1 MFSIPCSNQGADIE
15 TGLSSR
21 VSQQATDVTVQSCL
35 YSPDAD
41 VPSCCWLGRVP
52 GETGVDVDHD
62 TDTDTD
68 TDTAVVPVWSV
79 ESHSRP
85 TYSQS
90 HRKLIFTSH
99 EHGHFPTQ
107 NITVQTTEKIQ
118 ELGRERKVAAVVI
131 ISFHS
136 ESEDGMKLFNDR
148 IKDV

>member
-1 MFSIPCSNQGADIE
+1 MLSTRKARMFSIPCSNQGADIE
-15 TGLSSR
+15 PVLSSR
-21 VSQQATDVTVQSCL
+21 VSQQATEVTVQTCL

-99 EHGHFPTQ
+99 EHGHFPTVLQQ

-118 ELGRERKVAAVVI
+118 ELGRERKVCCG
-131 ISFHS
+131 SNYF
-136 ESEDGMKLFNDR
+136 LPL
-148 IKDV
+148 